1 MVFLNEALRKE
12 LTTIGAQLS
21 PRIGLKPLQP
31 LSLLKRHLVP
41 QLVHLLV
48 TRIPV
53 TRIPVTRIPVT
64 RIPVTRIPVTRIPVT
79 RIPVTRLVY
88 RLAHRK
94 NSIDFTSV

>member
-31 LSLLKRHLVP
+31 LALLTRHLVP
-41 QLVHLLV
+41 QLVHLL
-48 TRIPV
+48 
-53 TRIPVTRIPVT
+53 
-64 RIPVTRIPVTRIPVT
+64 VTRIPVT